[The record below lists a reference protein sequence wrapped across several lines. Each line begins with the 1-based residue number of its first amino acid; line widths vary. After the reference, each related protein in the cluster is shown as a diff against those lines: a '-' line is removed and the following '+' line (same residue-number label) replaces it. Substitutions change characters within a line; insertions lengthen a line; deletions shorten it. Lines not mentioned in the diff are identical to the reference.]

1 MGRTKTKAKDNPSR
15 FALSLEAVRGTP
27 WMRAALPKLWGSAR
41 AQELLLCSKPA
52 TLMHN
57 GKRIQPL
64 LFPKLPLAC
73 SPAASSCQLC
83 VQFPAQSEP
92 GSGTSP
98 TDTQLAANDS
108 EVPAVSLLTP
118 ISCYISFFF
127 LHPIVTLTFS
137 KSNPRAQTARA
148 APASPSLGAPCS
160 RQVSGGKEVP
170 PAGSWQP
177 PGERECHQLRHP
189 PSTACTQ
196 AAYRLLHLLNEA
208 AVSR

>member
-1 MGRTKTKAKDNPSR
+1 MAETSRLSCQQEYRPARLRGDSGRTKTKAKDKPSR

-73 SPAASSCQLC
+73 RPAASSCQLC

-98 TDTQLAANDS
+98 TDTQLAANGF
-108 EVPAVSLLTP
+108 EVPAVSLLT
-118 ISCYISFFF
+118 SSHVTFFFF

-137 KSNPRAQTARA
+137 
-148 APASPSLGAPCS
+148 L
-160 RQVSGGKEVP
+160 
-170 PAGSWQP
+170 
-177 PGERECHQLRHP
+177 
-189 PSTACTQ
+189 
-196 AAYRLLHLLNEA
+196 
-208 AVSR
+208 